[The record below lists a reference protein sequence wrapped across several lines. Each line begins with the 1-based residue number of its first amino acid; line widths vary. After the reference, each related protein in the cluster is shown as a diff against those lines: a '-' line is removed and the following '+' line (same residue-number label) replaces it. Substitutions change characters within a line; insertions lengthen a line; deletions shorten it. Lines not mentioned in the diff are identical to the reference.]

1 MKGLVLKVKLI
12 YFMSAWSQSRCSVIL
27 WECDWDA
34 QRNGPHNSTL
44 TDTTVNKPRHQHPPP
59 LVKCLQ
65 APPPAR
71 PAPPWR
77 CALPGW
83 RMAEPPRPSPDEVQ
97 EVGYHPA
104 APHPPGSMLECTY
117 IQIPQVEQ
125 THAVVLSKPAWMWGA
140 EMGAN
145 DQGVCIGTRLSGP
158 ERPSAPERLYWA
170 WTSLGL
176 ERGDNAWG
184 ALTVITSLLEQHGQ
198 GGPCRED
205 PEPFSYHNTFLL
217 VDRNEAWVLET
228 AGRLWVAQKFTEG
241 VKNISNQLTI
251 GAEGS
256 AEHPELRSVAQAQGW
271 WDGEGEFNFSQ
282 VFSPENPPA
291 RMELAKQRYRGGT
304 ELLQQHDGSVTA
316 EVMMSILRDKPSG
329 ICMDSGG
336 FCTTGSMV
344 SVLPRDSSLP
354 CIHFFTATPDPSR
367 YFLSLPFFLS
377 CLSLY
382 ESPPTPTLTLPF
394 VFSDCSTSVLGVVSP
409 QFGPDDPVR
418 KQPRFQS
425 QVDRRHELYKAHQV
439 ALSTME
445 TNPDEGLA
453 VYEILRD
460 LESQCLTD
468 ISAMLNGEIPGEELG
483 DLFFD
488 SVDTEIKFYQWT
500 SLTQSC
506 GNRPGTDNNSV
517 FLD

>member
-1 MKGLVLKVKLI
+1 MVAETGTGDGTMAAGTGTGAGTI
-12 YFMSAWSQSRCSVIL
+12 AAWTVTGAGTGAAGARAGIL
-27 WECDWDA
+27 ALHLPETF
-34 QRNGPHNSTL
+34 RRIRGPP
-44 TDTTVNKPRHQHPPP
+44 K
-59 LVKCLQ
+59 
-65 APPPAR
+65 AR
-71 PAPPWR
+71 PD
-77 CALPGW
+77 
-83 RMAEPPRPSPDEVQ
+83 PRKGIREK
-97 EVGYHPA
+97 
-104 APHPPGSMLECTY
+104 CTY

-145 DQGVCIGTRLSGP
+145 DQGVCIGNEAVWTREAVSPGEALLGMDLV
-158 ERPSAPERLYWA
+158 R
-170 WTSLGL
+170 LGL
-176 ERGDNAWG
+176 ERGDTAWG

-228 AGRLWVAQKFTEG
+228 AGRLWVAQKVTEG

-256 AEHPELRSVAQAQGW
+256 AEHPELRSVAQGQGW

-329 ICMDSGG
+329 ICMDSEG

-354 CIHFFTATPDPSR
+354 CVHFFTATPDPSR
-367 YFLSLPFFLS
+367 Y
-377 CLSLY
+377 
-382 ESPPTPTLTLPF
+382 
-394 VFSDCSTSVLGVVSP
+394 V
-409 QFGPDDPVR
+409 
-418 KQPRFQS
+418 
-425 QVDRRHELYKAHQV
+425 
-439 ALSTME
+439 
-445 TNPDEGLA
+445 
-453 VYEILRD
+453 
-460 LESQCLTD
+460 
-468 ISAMLNGEIPGEELG
+468 
-483 DLFFD
+483 
-488 SVDTEIKFYQWT
+488 T
-500 SLTQSC
+500 SLTK
-506 GNRPGTDNNSV
+506 NSSR
-517 FLD
+517 LDIS